1 MTSAIPHAFV
11 SGGRCFLEKII
22 EPKHLIKS
30 EDLITQKRLM
40 KNVSDMIK
48 GQVAVVTGA
57 SSGIGYATALALA
70 KAGAKVVAGARR
82 KERLEGLQKEIEKAG
97 GECIAVSCDVTKRSD
112 CENLIGAAIKKW
124 NKIDILVNNAGLMP
138 LSFVK
143 NLKIDEWDRMVDVNI
158 KGVLYCTAAVI
169 PHLLGQKSG
178 HIVNISSIA
187 GRVVFPAGSV
197 YCATKY
203 AVRAFSEGLRQE
215 LSTRNNIR
223 VTTIEPGVVATELTN
238 TITDKSLEGF
248 VKSAKEMQ
256 ALKAEDI
263 ANSIIFALESPPHMN
278 VNEIT
283 IRPTTQER

>member
-1 MTSAIPHAFV
+1 MNS
-11 SGGRCFLEKII
+11 
-22 EPKHLIKS
+22 
-30 EDLITQKRLM
+30 
-40 KNVSDMIK
+40 NMIK
-48 GQVAVVTGA
+48 GQVAVITGA
-57 SSGIGYATALALA
+57 SSGIGYATALAIA

-82 KERLEGLQKEIEKAG
+82 KERLEQLQKEIEKSG
-97 GECIAVSCDVTKRSD
+97 GECAIVACDVTKRQD
-112 CENLIGAAIKKW
+112 CENLINTAITKW
-124 NKIDILVNNAGLMP
+124 NRIDILINNAGLMP

-143 NLKIDEWDRMVDVNI
+143 NLKIDEWEKMVDVNI
-158 KGVLYCTAAVI
+158 KGVLYCTAAAV
-169 PHLLGQKSG
+169 PHLLKQKSG

-223 VTTIEPGVVATELTN
+223 VTTIEPGVVATELTD
-238 TITDKSLEGF
+238 TITDKSLEAF
-248 VKSAKEMQ
+248 VNSVKEMQ

-263 ANSIIFALESPPHMN
+263 ASSIMFAIESPPHMN

-283 IRPTTQER
+283 VRPTAQER